1 MSSFQG
7 IWVPVVTPFQ
17 DGAID
22 FIGLRRLVGHL
33 LDKHVAGIMV
43 CTTTGEAAALSR
55 DEQLAVLDA
64 VLQQVPAG
72 RVVMG
77 LSGNNQSELLQFQQH
92 ILERPIAG
100 LLVPAPSYIR
110 PSQAGLAAFFRTVAD
125 ASRVPVILYD
135 IPYRTGATFE
145 QATLLSIVAHERIV
159 AIKDCGGNLANT
171 LALLASGEVD
181 VLCGEDIQLF
191 NALCLG
197 ATGAIAASA
206 HVHTE
211 QFVALYQQVRDNR
224 LAEARATFF
233 ALLPLINT
241 MFMEPNPAPVK
252 AALAL
257 QGLIGSELR
266 APMQAASEASVA
278 RLQTL
283 LKNARQACGERAFP
297 LAKMPA
303 PERFR

>member
-22 FIGLRRLVGHL
+22 FIGLRRLVSHL
-33 LDKHVAGIMV
+33 LAKHVAGIMV

-55 DEQLAVLDA
+55 EEQLAVLDA
-64 VLQQVPAG
+64 VLQWMPAQ

-77 LSGNNQSELLQFQQH
+77 LAGNNQIELLQFQQQ
-92 ILERPIAG
+92 ILQRPVAG

-110 PSQAGLAAFFRTVAD
+110 PSQAGLEAFFRTVAD
-125 ASRVPVILYD
+125 ASSVPIILYD

-145 QATLLSIVAHERIV
+145 QATLLNIVAHERIKAV
-159 AIKDCGGNLANT
+159 KDCGGNLGNT
-171 LALLASGEVD
+171 LALLASGDVD

-197 ATGAIAASA
+197 ASGAIAASA
-206 HVHTE
+206 HVRTE
-211 QFVALYQQVRDNR
+211 AFVTLWQQVRDNQ
-224 LAEARATFF
+224 LAEARSTFF
-233 ALLPLINT
+233 QLLPLINT
-241 MFMEPNPAPVK
+241 LFMEPNPAPVK

-257 QGLIGSELR
+257 EGLIGSELR
-266 APMQAASEASVA
+266 APMQRASDALVT
-278 RLQTL
+278 RLKHL
-283 LKNARQACGERAFP
+283 
-297 LAKMPA
+297 
-303 PERFR
+303 

>member
-1 MSSFQG
+1 MSAFQG
-7 IWVPVVTPFQ
+7 IWVPVVTPFH

-22 FIGLRRLVGHL
+22 FIGLRRLVSHL
-33 LDKHVAGIMV
+33 LEKHVAGIMV
-43 CTTTGEAAALSR
+43 CTTTGEAASLSR
-55 DEQLAVLDA
+55 QEQLAVLDA
-64 VLQQVPAG
+64 VLQLVPAH

-77 LSGNNQSELLQFQQH
+77 LAGNNQIELLEFQGE
-92 ILERPIAG
+92 ILQRPVAG

-110 PSQAGLAAFFRTVAD
+110 PSQAGLEAFFRTVAD
-125 ASRVPVILYD
+125 ASSVPVILYD

-145 QATLLSIVAHERIV
+145 QATLLNIIAHERIV
-159 AIKDCGGNLANT
+159 AIKDCGGNLGNT
-171 LALLASGEVD
+171 LALLASGAVD
-181 VLCGEDIQLF
+181 VLCGEDLHIF

-206 HVHTE
+206 HLHTE
-211 QFVALYQQVRDNR
+211 EFVALCQQVRDNQ

-233 ALLPLINT
+233 RLQPLIHT

-266 APMQAASEASVA
+266 APMQAASATIVT
-278 RLQTL
+278 RLQQVL
-283 LKNARQACGERAFP
+283 NPPG
-297 LAKMPA
+297 
-303 PERFR
+303 